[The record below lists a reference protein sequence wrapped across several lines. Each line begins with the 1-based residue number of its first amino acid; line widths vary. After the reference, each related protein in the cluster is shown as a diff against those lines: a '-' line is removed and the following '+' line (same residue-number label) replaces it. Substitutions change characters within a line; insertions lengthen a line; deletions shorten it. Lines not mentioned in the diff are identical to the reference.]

1 LDLRALDGCGVP
13 AVAVDLQTSL
23 ADIEFAGFL
32 TLKRPEETI
41 TKEFAYDRQ

>member
-1 LDLRALDGCGVP
+1 MRAP

-32 TLKRPEETI
+32 TLKRPEEND
-41 TKEFAYDRQ
+41 YQGVRL